1 MEEFYKKLLAKPKA
15 YRIKLVYIITAVFGV
30 IIFSLW
36 MILTIDNF
44 QKTVNPVT
52 EENTTKKIPS
62 LKEKYQE
69 QTSEN
74 EKLNQ
79 EFENIMNNLN

>member
-15 YRIKLVYIITAVFGV
+15 YRIRLVYIITAVFGV

-36 MILTIDNF
+36 MILTIENF
-44 QKTVNPVT
+44 QRTVNQVR
-52 EENTTKKIPS
+52 EDSSIKKIPS

-69 QTSEN
+69 QTLEN
-74 EKLNQ
+74 ENANQ
-79 EFENIMNNLN
+79 EFNNIMNDLN